1 MIPILKKIFEDQ
13 GGQILFAYL
22 FGSHARGDA
31 TADSDIDIAIF
42 LDPQLQMEFFDIKTA
57 LYLEISRSLKMNDI
71 DIVVLNRC
79 KNIILLDRIT
89 RHGQVIYESNQ
100 DARLDFEQKV
110 LHTAIDFKYQR
121 KRVMGV

>member
-1 MIPILKKIFEDQ
+1 MFENQD
-13 GGQILFAYL
+13 GRILFAYL
-22 FGSHARGDA
+22 FGSHARGEA
-31 TADSDIDIAIF
+31 TPYSDIDIAVF
-42 LDPQLQMEFFDIKTA
+42 LDPRYQTAFFDIKTD

-79 KNIILLDRIT
+79 TNIILLDRIT
-89 RHGQVIYESNQ
+89 RHGIVIYESNQ

-121 KRVMGV
+121 KRFMGV

>member
-1 MIPILKKIFEDQ
+1 MIPTLKKIFENQDSR
-13 GGQILFAYL
+13 ILFAYL
-22 FGSHARGDA
+22 FGSHAQGEA
-31 TADSDIDIAIF
+31 TPGSDIDIAVF
-42 LDPQLQMEFFDIKTA
+42 LDPRHQPAFFDIKIA
-57 LYLEISRSLKMNDI
+57 LYLEISRSLKKNDI

-89 RHGQVIYESNQ
+89 RHGKVIYESNP

-121 KRVMGV
+121 KRIIGV